1 MKRFFSAVTAA
12 CCAAIGAVLVIN
24 GKAAAQGT
32 AEGISLC
39 LNTVIPSLF
48 CFMVLTGFL
57 VQSGIY
63 RLLSLP
69 LAPVAKH
76 LFFLPSDTAS
86 IILLSFVGGYPMSA
100 KAISDLLAC
109 RRISFSCAQRMLL
122 FLRRTFVYYHGNRR
136 RNVRQRFGRYFFVPH
151 SGFHFLPD
159 WNCFGNLFPNSFSH
173 PFAARFLPC
182 PCCRAADF
190 LQPRLCQFC
199 GAGSTNLRANVRIR
213 YSV

>member
-1 MKRFFSAVTAA
+1 MFKHSDSLPVLLYGTDRISGAKRNLSPAIPAA
-12 CCAAIGAVLVIN
+12 CSRCKTSVFSSFGYC
-24 GKAAAQGT
+24 KYHFAQLCGRLPDERKSNFRFACLPPHLLFLRT
-32 AEGISLC
+32 AY
-39 LNTVIPSLF
+39 VVF
-48 CFMVLTGFL
+48 
-57 VQSGIY
+57 
-63 RLLSLP
+63 
-69 LAPVAKH
+69 
-76 LFFLPSDTAS
+76 
-86 IILLSFVGGYPMSA
+86 
-100 KAISDLLAC
+100 
-109 RRISFSCAQRMLL
+109 L

-151 SGFHFLPD
+151 SGFHFLFD